1 MELKSTLFSF
11 VIQIFNRLKT
21 FSIQNRALIHL
32 QSWTGDLLNENQL
45 NVLIHLMSAQE
56 QLIIII

>member
-1 MELKSTLFSF
+1 MELKSTLFNF
-11 VIQIFNRLKT
+11 VIQIFNSLKT

-32 QSWTGDLLNENQL
+32 QSWTGDLLNENQP
-45 NVLIHLMSAQE
+45 NVLIHLISAQE